1 MVKIGDLAKATGYS
15 VTTVSKALN
24 NYTDI
29 SEKARQIIIE
39 KAKELGYV
47 ANAQARA
54 LVMKRSFTYG
64 VMLDEI
70 LDLGI
75 EHPFFTGVV
84 QAFRLA
90 VEANGLD
97 MIFISNQVRES
108 GVGSYLDHCRQRN
121 VDGVFIL
128 CTNPEDEKIK
138 QLIDSD
144 IPTVVFDVSLDSTH
158 CVLSNHYQGAFD
170 AVNYLVKLGHTKI
183 AHIAGTSL
191 TYAGDERKRAY
202 IDALRYHNLPV
213 REEYMVN
220 GGYFDFKYGKKAME
234 ELLDLEDRPT
244 AVFAAGDMM
253 ALGAIQ
259 VCYEQHVRIPEQL
272 SIIGFDNIRLLDW
285 ITPALTTV
293 AQDAKSIGETCCRI
307 LKEAIDNPDDKP
319 QRHILKTYIV
329 ERGSCAPP
337 WNSNETV

>member
-1 MVKIGDLAKATGYS
+1 MMVKIGDLAKATGYS

-29 SEKARQIIIE
+29 SEKARQLIIE
-39 KAKELGYV
+39 KANELGYV

-54 LVMKRSFTYG
+54 LVMKRSFTFG

-70 LDLGI
+70 LNLGI
-75 EHPFFTGVV
+75 EHPFFSGII
-84 QAFRLA
+84 QSFRIA

-97 MIFISNQVRES
+97 MIFISNQVRDR
-108 GVGSYLDHCRQRN
+108 GRGSYLEHCRQRN

-128 CTNPEDEKIK
+128 CTNPDDEKIK
-138 QLIDSD
+138 QLVESN
-144 IPTVVFDVSLDSTH
+144 IPTVLFDVSRTTTH

-170 AVNYLVKLGHTKI
+170 AVNYLVKMGHKQI
-183 AHIAGTSL
+183 AHIAGTDL
-191 TYAGDERKRAY
+191 TFAGSERKRAY
-202 IDALRYHNLPV
+202 IDALNYNNINV
-213 REEYMVN
+213 RDEYIVN

-234 ELLDLEDRPT
+234 TLLELKEIPT

-259 VCYEQHVRIPEQL
+259 VCYERHIRIPEQL
-272 SIIGFDNIRLLDW
+272 SIIGFDNIKLLDW

-293 AQDAKSIGETCCRI
+293 AQDSDQIGKICCKMLLDSVNDPDSAPQKSILQTSI
-307 LKEAIDNPDDKP
+307 I
-319 QRHILKTYIV
+319 
-329 ERGSCAPP
+329 ERESCAPP
-337 WNSNETV
+337 CK